1 MKKITASRGADG
13 NWYIRIQNARNGRT
27 VADGGEGYTRL
38 DGALR
43 AIRNNWG
50 DGYTFEVIANMDR
63 SVSFRMVPR
72 VPSSAS

>member
-50 DGYTFEVIANMDR
+50 DGYTFEVIVNTLYFI
-63 SVSFRMVPR
+63 SFRMVPR
-72 VPSSAS
+72 VAAPAR

>member
-27 VADGGEGYTRL
+27 VADGGEGYARL

-50 DGYTFEVIANMDR
+50 DGYTFEVIVTTPR
-63 SVSFRMVPR
+63 SASFRMVPR